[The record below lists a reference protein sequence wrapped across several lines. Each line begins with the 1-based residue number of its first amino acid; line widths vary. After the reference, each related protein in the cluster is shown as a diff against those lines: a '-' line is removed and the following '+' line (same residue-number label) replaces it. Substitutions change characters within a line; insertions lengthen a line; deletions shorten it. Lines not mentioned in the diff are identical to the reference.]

1 MSDKNSEK
9 KELLLLIKENY
20 STIAGKFSSK
30 ITFDEKRQVWEQ
42 IFNTCKSKN
51 ASWTKGRDSKWLSGT
66 KWPSLV
72 KEFKAKLDRNRAT
85 GSGGENRLNELD
97 QIISDILGVNSPSIV
112 GLNVPDAGS
121 SSTAEWA
128 YYNPPS
134 ISESV
139 NIFDETLQET
149 TPKTKRKRDCLEIM
163 EEDAYKKKKEEY
175 LDLLIDVAKL
185 KKQKLLYI
193 CSSKVVNN

>member
-66 KWPSLV
+66 KWPS
-72 KEFKAKLDRNRAT
+72 NRAT

-139 NIFDETLQET
+139 NIF
-149 TPKTKRKRDCLEIM
+149 
-163 EEDAYKKKKEEY
+163 
-175 LDLLIDVAKL
+175 
-185 KKQKLLYI
+185 
-193 CSSKVVNN
+193 

>member
-66 KWPSLV
+66 K
-72 KEFKAKLDRNRAT
+72 
-85 GSGGENRLNELD
+85 
-97 QIISDILGVNSPSIV
+97 
-112 GLNVPDAGS
+112 
-121 SSTAEWA
+121 
-128 YYNPPS
+128 
-134 ISESV
+134 
-139 NIFDETLQET
+139 
-149 TPKTKRKRDCLEIM
+149 
-163 EEDAYKKKKEEY
+163 
-175 LDLLIDVAKL
+175 
-185 KKQKLLYI
+185 
-193 CSSKVVNN
+193 